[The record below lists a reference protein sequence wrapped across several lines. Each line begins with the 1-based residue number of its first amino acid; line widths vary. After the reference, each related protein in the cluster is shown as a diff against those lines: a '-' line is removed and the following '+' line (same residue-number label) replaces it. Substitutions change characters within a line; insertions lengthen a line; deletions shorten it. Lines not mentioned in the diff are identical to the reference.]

1 MSPGPA
7 TAVVERADGQYMV
20 LRPALLQ
27 RLAVVGLLAVI
38 PAISLLPDDSGERLP
53 LGISLPFCGL
63 MMIVAWRQGR
73 MRVELGPTARI
84 VNFLSTRAV
93 PWNELQEFGY
103 DGQRAWVV
111 LMDGRRHGISAFSP
125 GFRSLPVIE
134 RGCREAVRLMEG
146 RRKSRLNNR
155 RGRH

>member
-1 MSPGPA
+1 M
-7 TAVVERADGQYMV
+7 
-20 LRPALLQ
+20 LRPPLAQ
-27 RLAVVGLLAVI
+27 RLLAPVLCVGIGAL
-38 PAISLLPDDSGERLP
+38 SLLPDDTGERLP

-84 VNFLSTRAV
+84 VNFLRTRAL
-93 PWNELQEFGY
+93 PWNEIQEFGY
-103 DGQRAWVV
+103 DGHQAWVV